1 MTDFGEILDAFE
13 DALLLEAELGT
24 RTVECDRALLTPL
37 KAEAPK
43 QDATRTDAQERVP
56 PAAALSREARVAPAT
71 PPPPPDAQAQ
81 SAQERVPP
89 PAAVAPP
96 PQERAQPSRTAAA
109 AAASVLGEGF
119 REELEACAKC
129 PLASQ
134 GRTHVV
140 PGQGNANSPDYMF
153 IGEAPGEAEDRK
165 GEAFVGA
172 AGQFLTKMIN
182 AMGYA
187 REDVFIANVC
197 KCRPPA
203 NRTPTPQEMEACL
216 PYLHRQIEAVRPKC
230 IVLLGRTAMN
240 GLFPHRRIRR
250 GVWEEYRGIPAIATF
265 HPAYVLR
272 FDSANDPGG
281 LRNAK
286 VEVWNTLKMALA
298 KFGRTPPPRR

>member
-24 RTVECDRALLTPL
+24 RTVECDRALLTPPR
-37 KAEAPK
+37 AEAPR
-43 QDATRTDAQERVP
+43 ADAQERVP
-56 PAAALSREARVAPAT
+56 PAAAPK
-71 PPPPPDAQAQ
+71 PDVQRPVVSTVQ
-81 SAQERVPP
+81 SSGPSAP

-96 PQERAQPSRTAAA
+96 PPQGRAQPAPAAPG
-109 AAASVLGEGF
+109 LGEDF
-119 REELEACAKC
+119 RKELEACAKC

-153 IGEAPGEAEDRK
+153 IGEAPGEAEDRQ

-197 KCRPPA
+197 KCRPPS

-298 KFGRTPPPRR
+298 KFGRTPPSRR

>member
-43 QDATRTDAQERVP
+43 QDAPGTDAQERVP
-56 PAAALSREARVAPAT
+56 PVAATLSREMRVAPAT
-71 PPPPPDAQAQ
+71 PPPKSAAQG
-81 SAQERVPP
+81 RVPP

-96 PQERAQPSRTAAA
+96 PQERARP
-109 AAASVLGEGF
+109 AAASSAVSALGEDF
-119 REELEACAKC
+119 RKELEACAKC

-134 GRTHVV
+134 GRIHVV
-140 PGQGNANSPDYMF
+140 PEQGNANSPDYMF
-153 IGEAPGEAEDRK
+153 IGEAPGEAEDRQ

-197 KCRPPA
+197 KCRPPS

-250 GVWEEYRGIPAIATF
+250 GVWEECRGIPTIATF

-298 KFGRTPPPRR
+298 KLGRTPPSRR

>member
-1 MTDFGEILDAFE
+1 M
-13 DALLLEAELGT
+13 
-24 RTVECDRALLTPL
+24 
-37 KAEAPK
+37 
-43 QDATRTDAQERVP
+43 
-56 PAAALSREARVAPAT
+56 
-71 PPPPPDAQAQ
+71 
-81 SAQERVPP
+81 
-89 PAAVAPP
+89 
-96 PQERAQPSRTAAA
+96 
-109 AAASVLGEGF
+109 LGEGF
-119 REELEACAKC
+119 RKELESCTKC

-134 GRTHVV
+134 GRARVV

-153 IGEAPGEAEDRK
+153 IGEAPGEAEDRM

-172 AGQFLTKMIN
+172 AGQFLTKMVN

-187 REDVFIANVC
+187 RDDVFIANVC

-230 IVLLGRTAMN
+230 IILLGRTAMN

-250 GVWEEYRGIPAIATF
+250 AVWEEYRGIPTIATF

-272 FDSANDPGG
+272 FDSASDPGG

-298 KFGRTPPPRR
+298 RFGRTPPSRR